1 MKDIKVEII
10 NQLSDNYSYILFNNS
25 NSSSIVVDPSE
36 DKKEDINKKLRMLIK
51 EMCLMPE
58 YYLS

>member
-1 MKDIKVEII
+1 MNEYL
-10 NQLSDNYSYILFNNS
+10 N
-25 NSSSIVVDPSE
+25 DPSE
-36 DKKEDINKKLRMLIK
+36 DKKEDINKKLRLLIK